1 MKALIGFLAVLA
13 LGYAAL
19 CTWFYVQ
26 QRALL
31 YFPVPA
37 RGQLPTMPVP
47 SADAEVRSSVAHPDA
62 ADALVYFGGNAEDVS
77 LSAEELATS
86 YPDHAIYALHYRGY
100 GPSRGQPTETDLVA
114 DASALLTQV
123 AERHATVHV
132 IGRSLGSGVAVQ
144 AVAGRDV
151 ASLTLVTP
159 FASIVGVGQSA
170 YWFMPVSLLAK
181 DRFESDRHV
190 GQLRVPVRL
199 LIAERDEVIPRWSS
213 EALIAAFASE
223 QAPEVF
229 VIAGRGH
236 NDVQR
241 DAEYWSLLLPA
252 EVQP

>member
-1 MKALIGFLAVLA
+1 MRVLLVFLLVLA
-13 LGYAAL
+13 AGYVAL
-19 CTWFYVQ
+19 CTFFYVQ
-26 QRALL
+26 QRTML

-37 RGQLPTMPVP
+37 AGELNTVGVP
-47 SADAEVRSSVAHPDA
+47 AIGAEVRASVAHADA
-62 ADALVYFGGNAEDVS
+62 ASAIVYFGGNAEDVS
-77 LSAEELATS
+77 LSAEELAAS

-100 GPSRGQPTETDLVA
+100 GPSRGQPTEADLVA

-151 ASLTLVTP
+151 AGLTLVTP

-181 DRFESDRHV
+181 DRYESDRHV